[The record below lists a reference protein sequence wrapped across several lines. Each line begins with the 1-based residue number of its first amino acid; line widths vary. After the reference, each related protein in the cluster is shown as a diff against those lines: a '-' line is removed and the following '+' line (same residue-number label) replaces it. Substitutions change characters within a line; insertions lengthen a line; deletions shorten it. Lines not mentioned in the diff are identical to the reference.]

1 MKSTALLSVRNLCVS
16 ISKIPILKNISFD
29 LKENQILG
37 FVGESGSGKSITAFS
52 IINLLRSKSIT
63 KTGTINYNGNF
74 IESLGSNDFE
84 KIRGNEISII
94 FQEPMSSLN
103 PSMKCGEQILEI
115 ILNHNLISLKKGKN
129 KVLELIKKVELIDS
143 EIVYEK
149 YPHQLSGGQQQ
160 RIMIAMAIACD
171 PKVLIADE
179 PTTSLDGIVK
189 KEIIKLLKSIQK
201 KTKMSII
208 FISHD
213 LQLVSKIAE
222 KIIVLNKGEIVEFGS
237 SHQIFNNPTKRYTK
251 LLLNARPPKSV
262 RPVRLATNEKNINTS
277 LVSKRERVE
286 AHYNLYQNDPIL
298 KIENLEFSYENKK
311 VLNNVSFNLF
321 KGETLGLIGESG
333 SGKST
338 IAKSIL
344 NLNRFEKGQIIY
356 NKKSIKAYNNTEFRR
371 KIQLVFQDPYSS
383 LNPEISIGYSIME
396 PMLAHKL
403 YKSKKESKEKVISL
417 LKQVNLIESDFNK
430 FPYQFSGGQRQR
442 IVIARALSLNPEI
455 LICDESVS
463 ALDVT
468 IQAQILNLLNHLKE
482 KYSITILFISH
493 DLSVVKYMSDRV
505 IILNNGRVE
514 EVNETDQLFL
524 KPKKD
529 YTKKLLLANDFYN
542 EL

>member
-29 LKENQILG
+29 LKENEILG

-52 IINLLRSKSIT
+52 IINLLRLKNIT
-63 KTGTINYNGNF
+63 KTGTINFNGNF
-74 IESLGSNDFE
+74 IESLGSNDLE
-84 KIRGNEISII
+84 KIRGNKISII

-115 ILNHNLISLKKGKN
+115 ILNHTLISLKKGKN
-129 KVLELIKKVELIDS
+129 KVLELIKKVQLSDS
-143 EIVYEK
+143 EITYNK

-171 PKVLIADE
+171 PKILIADE

-189 KEIIKLLKSIQK
+189 KEVINLLKSIQK
-201 KTKMSII
+201 ETKMSII

-213 LQLVSKIAE
+213 LQLVSEIAE

-237 SHQIFNNPTKRYTK
+237 SYQIFNNPKKRYTK
-251 LLLNARPPKSV
+251 LLLNARPPKNI
-262 RPVRLATNEKNINTS
+262 RPIRLPTNEKNIKTV
-277 LVSKRERVE
+277 LISKKERIE
-286 AHYNLYQNDPIL
+286 AHDNLYQHDPIL
-298 KIENLEFSYENKK
+298 KIENLEFSYEDKK

-338 IAKSIL
+338 IARSIL
-344 NLNRFEKGQIIY
+344 NLNRFDKGQIIY
-356 NKKSIKAYNNTEFRR
+356 NKKCIKTYPNTEFRR

-403 YKSKKESKEKVISL
+403 YKTKKESKEKVISL
-417 LKQVNLIESDFNK
+417 LKQVNLTESDFNK

-442 IVIARALSLNPEI
+442 IVIARALALNPEI

-514 EVNETDQLFL
+514 EVNETDRLFL
-524 KPKKD
+524 EPNED
-529 YTKKLLLANDFYN
+529 YTKKLLFANDF
-542 EL
+542 

>member
-1 MKSTALLSVRNLCVS
+1 LKSTALLSVRNLCVS

-29 LKENQILG
+29 LKENEILG

-52 IINLLRSKSIT
+52 IINLLRSKNIT
-63 KTGTINYNGNF
+63 KTGTINYNGSF
-74 IESLGSNDFE
+74 IESLGANDLE

-129 KVLELIKKVELIDS
+129 KVLELIKKVQLSDS
-143 EIVYEK
+143 EIAYNK

-171 PKVLIADE
+171 PKILIADE

-189 KEIIKLLKSIQK
+189 KEIINLLKSIQK
-201 KTKMSII
+201 ETKMSII

-237 SHQIFNNPTKRYTK
+237 SYQIFNNPKKRYTK
-251 LLLNARPPKSV
+251 LLLNARPPKNV
-262 RPVRLATNEKNINTS
+262 RPIRLPTNEKNIKTV
-277 LVSKRERVE
+277 LISKKERIE
-286 AHYNLYQNDPIL
+286 AHDNLYQHDPIL
-298 KIENLEFSYENKK
+298 KIENLEFSYEDKK
-311 VLNNVSFNLF
+311 VLNNVTFNLF

-338 IAKSIL
+338 IARSIL
-344 NLNRFEKGQIIY
+344 NLNRFDKGQIIY
-356 NKKSIKAYNNTEFRR
+356 NKKCIKTYPNTKFRR

-403 YKSKKESKEKVISL
+403 YKTKKESKEKVISL

-442 IVIARALSLNPEI
+442 IVIARALALNPEI

-514 EVNETDQLFL
+514 EVNETDRLFL
-524 KPKKD
+524 EPNED
-529 YTKKLLLANDFYN
+529 YTKKLLFANDF
-542 EL
+542 

>member
-29 LKENQILG
+29 LKENEILG

-52 IINLLRSKSIT
+52 IINLLRLKNIT
-63 KTGTINYNGNF
+63 KTGTINFNGNF
-74 IESLGSNDFE
+74 IESLGSNDLE

-129 KVLELIKKVELIDS
+129 KVLELIKKVQLSDS
-143 EIVYEK
+143 EIAYNK

-171 PKVLIADE
+171 PKILIADE

-189 KEIIKLLKSIQK
+189 KEIINLLKSIQK
-201 KTKMSII
+201 ETKMSII

-237 SHQIFNNPTKRYTK
+237 SYQIFNNPKKRYTK
-251 LLLNARPPKSV
+251 LLLNARPPKNV
-262 RPVRLATNEKNINTS
+262 RPIRLPTNEKNIKTV
-277 LVSKRERVE
+277 LISKKERIE
-286 AHYNLYQNDPIL
+286 AHDNLYQHDPIL
-298 KIENLEFSYENKK
+298 KIENLEFSYEDKK
-311 VLNNVSFNLF
+311 VLNNVTFNLF

-338 IAKSIL
+338 IARSIL
-344 NLNRFEKGQIIY
+344 NLNRFDKGQIIY
-356 NKKSIKAYNNTEFRR
+356 NKKCIKTYPNTKFRR

-403 YKSKKESKEKVISL
+403 YKTKKESKEKVISL
-417 LKQVNLIESDFNK
+417 LKQVNLTESDFNK

-442 IVIARALSLNPEI
+442 IVIARALALNPEI

-514 EVNETDQLFL
+514 EVNETDRLFL
-524 KPKKD
+524 EPNED
-529 YTKKLLLANDFYN
+529 YTKKLLFANDF
-542 EL
+542 

>member
-1 MKSTALLSVRNLCVS
+1 MKSTALLSVRNLYVS

-29 LKENQILG
+29 LKKNEILG

-52 IINLLRSKSIT
+52 IINLLRSKNIT
-63 KTGTINYNGNF
+63 KTGTINYNGDF
-74 IESLGSNDFE
+74 IESLGSKGFE

-129 KVLELIKKVELIDS
+129 KVLELIKKVQLIES
-143 EIVYEK
+143 EIVYGK

-189 KEIIKLLKSIQK
+189 KEIINLLKSIQK
-201 KTKMSII
+201 ETKMSII

-213 LQLVSKIAE
+213 LHLVSKIAE
-222 KIIVLNKGEIVEFGS
+222 KIIVLNKGEIVELGS
-237 SHQIFNNPTKRYTK
+237 SHQIFNNPKKLYTK
-251 LLLNARPPKSV
+251 LLLNARPPRNV
-262 RPVRLATNEKNINTS
+262 RPARLPTNEKNINTS
-277 LVSKRERVE
+277 LISKKERVE
-286 AHYNLYQNDPIL
+286 AHNNLYQHDPIL
-298 KIENLEFSYENKK
+298 KIENLGFSYEDKK

-344 NLNRFEKGQIIY
+344 NLNRFDKGQIIY
-356 NKKSIKAYNNTEFRR
+356 NKKCIKTYNNTEFRR

-403 YKSKKESKEKVISL
+403 YKTKKESKEKVISL

-442 IVIARALSLNPEI
+442 IVIARALALNPEI

-468 IQAQILNLLNHLKE
+468 VQAQILNLLNQLKE

-493 DLSVVKYMSDRV
+493 DLSVVKYMSDRI
-505 IILNNGRVE
+505 IILNNGKIE

-524 KPKKD
+524 EPKKD
-529 YTKKLLLANDFYN
+529 YTKNLLLANDF
-542 EL
+542 

>member
-1 MKSTALLSVRNLCVS
+1 MIPVPLLSVKNLCVS

-29 LKENQILG
+29 LKENEILG

-52 IINLLRSKSIT
+52 IINLLRLKNIT
-63 KTGTINYNGNF
+63 KTGTINFNGNF
-74 IESLGSNDFE
+74 IESLGANDLE

-129 KVLELIKKVELIDS
+129 KVLELIKKVQLSDS
-143 EIVYEK
+143 EIAYNK

-171 PKVLIADE
+171 PKILIADE

-189 KEIIKLLKSIQK
+189 KEIINLLKSIQK
-201 KTKMSII
+201 ETKMSII

-237 SHQIFNNPTKRYTK
+237 SYQIFNNPKKLYTK
-251 LLLNARPPKSV
+251 LLLNARPPKNV
-262 RPVRLATNEKNINTS
+262 RPIRLPTNEKNINTS
-277 LVSKRERVE
+277 LISKKERIE
-286 AHYNLYQNDPIL
+286 THDNLYQHDPIL
-298 KIENLEFSYENKK
+298 KIENLEFSYEDKK
-311 VLNNVSFNLF
+311 VLNNVTFNLF

-338 IAKSIL
+338 IARSIL
-344 NLNRFEKGQIIY
+344 NLNRFDKGQIIY
-356 NKKSIKAYNNTEFRR
+356 NKKCIKTYPNTKFRR

-403 YKSKKESKEKVISL
+403 YKTKKESKEKVISL
-417 LKQVNLIESDFNK
+417 LKQVNLTESDFNK

-442 IVIARALSLNPEI
+442 IVIARALALNPEI

-514 EVNETDQLFL
+514 EVNETDRLFL
-524 KPKKD
+524 EPNED
-529 YTKKLLLANDFYN
+529 YTKKLLFANDF
-542 EL
+542 

>member
-1 MKSTALLSVRNLCVS
+1 MIPVPLLSVKNLCVS

-29 LKENQILG
+29 LKENEILG

-52 IINLLRSKSIT
+52 IINLLRLKNIT
-63 KTGTINYNGNF
+63 KTGTINFNGNF
-74 IESLGSNDFE
+74 IESLGSNDLE

-129 KVLELIKKVELIDS
+129 KVLELIKKVQLSDS
-143 EIVYEK
+143 EIAYNK

-171 PKVLIADE
+171 PKILIADE

-189 KEIIKLLKSIQK
+189 KEIINLLKSIQK
-201 KTKMSII
+201 ETKMSII

-213 LQLVSKIAE
+213 LQLVSKIAK

-237 SHQIFNNPTKRYTK
+237 SYQIFNNPKKRYTK
-251 LLLNARPPKSV
+251 LLLNARPPKNV
-262 RPVRLATNEKNINTS
+262 RPIRLPTNEKNIKTV
-277 LVSKRERVE
+277 LISKKERIE
-286 AHYNLYQNDPIL
+286 AHDNLYQHDPIL
-298 KIENLEFSYENKK
+298 KIENLEFSYEDKK
-311 VLNNVSFNLF
+311 VLNNVTFNLF

-338 IAKSIL
+338 IARSIL
-344 NLNRFEKGQIIY
+344 NLNRFDKGQIIY
-356 NKKSIKAYNNTEFRR
+356 NKKCIKTYPNTKFRR

-403 YKSKKESKEKVISL
+403 YKTKKDSKEKVISL
-417 LKQVNLIESDFNK
+417 LKQVNLTESDFNK

-442 IVIARALSLNPEI
+442 IVIARALALNPEI

-514 EVNETDQLFL
+514 EVNETDRLFL
-524 KPKKD
+524 EPNED
-529 YTKKLLLANDFYN
+529 YTKKLLFANDF
-542 EL
+542 

>member
-1 MKSTALLSVRNLCVS
+1 MIPVPLLSVKNLCVS

-29 LKENQILG
+29 LKENEILG

-52 IINLLRSKSIT
+52 IINLLRLKNIT
-63 KTGTINYNGNF
+63 KTGTINFNGNF
-74 IESLGSNDFE
+74 IESLGSNDLE

-129 KVLELIKKVELIDS
+129 KVLELIKKVQLSDS
-143 EIVYEK
+143 EIAYNK

-189 KEIIKLLKSIQK
+189 KEIINLLKSIQK
-201 KTKMSII
+201 ETKMSII

-237 SHQIFNNPTKRYTK
+237 SYQIFNNPKKRYTK
-251 LLLNARPPKSV
+251 LLLNARPPKNV
-262 RPVRLATNEKNINTS
+262 RPIRLPTNEKNIKTV
-277 LVSKRERVE
+277 LISKKKRIE
-286 AHYNLYQNDPIL
+286 AHDNLYQHDPIL
-298 KIENLEFSYENKK
+298 KIENLEFSYEDKK
-311 VLNNVSFNLF
+311 VLNNVTFNLF

-338 IAKSIL
+338 IARSIL
-344 NLNRFEKGQIIY
+344 NLNRFDKGQIIY
-356 NKKSIKAYNNTEFRR
+356 NKKCIKTYPNTKFRR

-403 YKSKKESKEKVISL
+403 YKTKKESKEKVISL
-417 LKQVNLIESDFNK
+417 LKQVNLTESDFNK

-442 IVIARALSLNPEI
+442 IVIARALALNPEI

-514 EVNETDQLFL
+514 EVNETDRLFL
-524 KPKKD
+524 EPNED
-529 YTKKLLLANDFYN
+529 YTKKLLFANDF
-542 EL
+542 

>member
-1 MKSTALLSVRNLCVS
+1 MIPVPLLSVKNLCVS

-29 LKENQILG
+29 LKENEILG

-52 IINLLRSKSIT
+52 IINLLRLKNIT
-63 KTGTINYNGNF
+63 KTGTINFNGNF
-74 IESLGSNDFE
+74 IESLGSNDLE

-129 KVLELIKKVELIDS
+129 KVLELIKKVQLSDS
-143 EIVYEK
+143 EIAYNK

-171 PKVLIADE
+171 PKILIADE

-189 KEIIKLLKSIQK
+189 KEIINLLKSIQK
-201 KTKMSII
+201 ETKMSII

-237 SHQIFNNPTKRYTK
+237 SYQIFNNPKKRYTK
-251 LLLNARPPKSV
+251 LLLNARPPKNV
-262 RPVRLATNEKNINTS
+262 RPIRLPTNEKNIKTV
-277 LVSKRERVE
+277 LISKKERIE
-286 AHYNLYQNDPIL
+286 AHDNLYQHDPIL
-298 KIENLEFSYENKK
+298 KIGNLEFSYEDKK
-311 VLNNVSFNLF
+311 VLNNVTFNLF

-338 IAKSIL
+338 IARSIL
-344 NLNRFEKGQIIY
+344 NLNRFDKGQIIY
-356 NKKSIKAYNNTEFRR
+356 NKKCIKTYPNTKFRR

-403 YKSKKESKEKVISL
+403 YKTKKESKEKVISL
-417 LKQVNLIESDFNK
+417 LKQVNLTESDFNK

-442 IVIARALSLNPEI
+442 IVIARALALNPEI

-514 EVNETDQLFL
+514 EVNETDRLFL
-524 KPKKD
+524 EPNED
-529 YTKKLLLANDFYN
+529 YTKKLLFANDF
-542 EL
+542 

>member
-1 MKSTALLSVRNLCVS
+1 MKSAALLSVRNLYVS

-29 LKENQILG
+29 LKKNEILG

-52 IINLLRSKSIT
+52 IINLLRSKNIT
-63 KTGTINYNGNF
+63 KTGTINYNGDF
-74 IESLGSNDFE
+74 IESLGSKGFE

-129 KVLELIKKVELIDS
+129 KVLELIKKVQLIES
-143 EIVYEK
+143 EIVYGK

-189 KEIIKLLKSIQK
+189 KEIINLLKSIQK
-201 KTKMSII
+201 ETEMSII

-213 LQLVSKIAE
+213 LHLVSKIAE
-222 KIIVLNKGEIVEFGS
+222 KIIVLNKGEIVELGS
-237 SHQIFNNPTKRYTK
+237 SHQIFNNPKKLYTK
-251 LLLNARPPKSV
+251 LLLNARPPRNV
-262 RPVRLATNEKNINTS
+262 RPARLPTNEKNINTS
-277 LVSKRERVE
+277 LISKKERVE
-286 AHYNLYQNDPIL
+286 AHNNLYQHDPIL
-298 KIENLEFSYENKK
+298 KIENLGFSYEDKK

-344 NLNRFEKGQIIY
+344 NLNRFDKGQIIY
-356 NKKSIKAYNNTEFRR
+356 NKKCIKTYNNTEFRR

-403 YKSKKESKEKVISL
+403 YKTKKESKEKVISL

-442 IVIARALSLNPEI
+442 IVIARALALNPEI

-468 IQAQILNLLNHLKE
+468 VQAQILNLLNQLKE

-493 DLSVVKYMSDRV
+493 DLSVVKYMSDRI
-505 IILNNGRVE
+505 IILNNGKIE

-524 KPKKD
+524 EPKKD
-529 YTKKLLLANDFYN
+529 YTKNLLLANDF
-542 EL
+542 

>member
-1 MKSTALLSVRNLCVS
+1 MKSTALLSVRNLYVS

-29 LKENQILG
+29 LKKNEILG

-52 IINLLRSKSIT
+52 IINLLRSKNIT

-74 IESLGSNDFE
+74 IESLGSKGFE

-129 KVLELIKKVELIDS
+129 KVLELIKKVQLIES
-143 EIVYEK
+143 EIVYGK

-189 KEIIKLLKSIQK
+189 KEIINLLKSIQK
-201 KTKMSII
+201 ETEMSII

-213 LQLVSKIAE
+213 LHLVSKIAE
-222 KIIVLNKGEIVEFGS
+222 KIIVLNKGEIVELGS
-237 SHQIFNNPTKRYTK
+237 SHQIFNNPKKLYTK
-251 LLLNARPPKSV
+251 LLLNARPPRNV
-262 RPVRLATNEKNINTS
+262 RPARLPTNEKNINTS
-277 LVSKRERVE
+277 LISKKERVE
-286 AHYNLYQNDPIL
+286 AHNNLYQHDPIL
-298 KIENLEFSYENKK
+298 KIGNLGFSYEDKK

-344 NLNRFEKGQIIY
+344 NLNRFDKGQIIY
-356 NKKSIKAYNNTEFRR
+356 NKKCIKTYNNTEFRR

-403 YKSKKESKEKVISL
+403 YKTKKESKEKVISL

-442 IVIARALSLNPEI
+442 IVIARALALNPEI

-468 IQAQILNLLNHLKE
+468 IQAQILNLLNQLKE

-493 DLSVVKYMSDRV
+493 DLSVVKYMSDRI
-505 IILNNGRVE
+505 IILNNGKIE

-524 KPKKD
+524 EPKKD
-529 YTKKLLLANDFYN
+529 YTKNLLLANDF
-542 EL
+542 

>member
-1 MKSTALLSVRNLCVS
+1 LKSTALLSVRNLCVS

-29 LKENQILG
+29 LKENEILG

-52 IINLLRSKSIT
+52 IINLLRSKNIT
-63 KTGTINYNGNF
+63 KTGTINYNGSF
-74 IESLGSNDFE
+74 IESLGANDLE

-129 KVLELIKKVELIDS
+129 KVLELIKKVQLSDS

-160 RIMIAMAIACD
+160 RVMIAMAIACE

-189 KEIIKLLKSIQK
+189 KEIINLLKSIQK
-201 KTKMSII
+201 ETKMSII

-237 SHQIFNNPTKRYTK
+237 SYQIFNNPKKLYTK
-251 LLLNARPPKSV
+251 LLLNARPPKNV
-262 RPVRLATNEKNINTS
+262 RPIRLPTNEKNINTS
-277 LVSKRERVE
+277 LISKKERIE
-286 AHYNLYQNDPIL
+286 AHDNLYQHDPIL
-298 KIENLEFSYENKK
+298 KIENLEFSYEDKK
-311 VLNNVSFNLF
+311 VLNNISFNLF

-338 IAKSIL
+338 IARSIL
-344 NLNRFEKGQIIY
+344 NLNRFDKGQIIY
-356 NKKSIKAYNNTEFRR
+356 NKKCIKTYPNTEFRR

-403 YKSKKESKEKVISL
+403 YKTKKESKEKVISL
-417 LKQVNLIESDFNK
+417 LKQVNLTESDFNK

-442 IVIARALSLNPEI
+442 IVIARALALNPEI

-514 EVNETDQLFL
+514 EVNETDRLFL
-524 KPKKD
+524 EPNED
-529 YTKKLLLANDFYN
+529 YTKKLLFANDF
-542 EL
+542 

>member
-1 MKSTALLSVRNLCVS
+1 MIPVPLLSVKNLCVS

-29 LKENQILG
+29 LKENEILG

-52 IINLLRSKSIT
+52 IINLLRLKNIT
-63 KTGTINYNGNF
+63 KTGTINFNGNF
-74 IESLGSNDFE
+74 IESLGSNDLE

-129 KVLELIKKVELIDS
+129 KVLELIKKVQLSDS
-143 EIVYEK
+143 EIAYNK

-171 PKVLIADE
+171 PKILIADE

-189 KEIIKLLKSIQK
+189 KEIINLLKSIQK
-201 KTKMSII
+201 ETKMSII

-237 SHQIFNNPTKRYTK
+237 IYQIFNNPKKRYTK
-251 LLLNARPPKSV
+251 LLLNARPPKNV
-262 RPVRLATNEKNINTS
+262 RPIRLPTNEKNIKTV
-277 LVSKRERVE
+277 LISKKERIE
-286 AHYNLYQNDPIL
+286 AHDNLYQHDPIL
-298 KIENLEFSYENKK
+298 KIENLEFSYEDKK
-311 VLNNVSFNLF
+311 VLNNVTFNLF

-338 IAKSIL
+338 IARSIL
-344 NLNRFEKGQIIY
+344 NLNRFDKGQIIY
-356 NKKSIKAYNNTEFRR
+356 NKKCIKTYPNTEFRR

-403 YKSKKESKEKVISL
+403 YKTKKESKEKVISL
-417 LKQVNLIESDFNK
+417 LKQVNLTESDFNK

-442 IVIARALSLNPEI
+442 IVIARALALNPEI

-505 IILNNGRVE
+505 IILNHGRVE
-514 EVNETDQLFL
+514 EVNETDRLFL
-524 KPKKD
+524 EPNED
-529 YTKKLLLANDFYN
+529 YTKKLLFANDF
-542 EL
+542 

>member
-16 ISKIPILKNISFD
+16 ISKIPILKNISFN
-29 LKENQILG
+29 LKKNQILG

-52 IINLLRSKSIT
+52 IINLLRSKNIT
-63 KTGTINYNGNF
+63 KTGTINYNGDF
-74 IESLGSNDFE
+74 IESLGSKGFE

-129 KVLELIKKVELIDS
+129 KVLELIKKVQLIES
-143 EIVYEK
+143 EIVYGK

-189 KEIIKLLKSIQK
+189 KEIINLLKSIQK
-201 KTKMSII
+201 ETKMSII

-213 LQLVSKIAE
+213 LHLVSKIAE
-222 KIIVLNKGEIVEFGS
+222 KIIVLNKGEIVELGS
-237 SHQIFNNPTKRYTK
+237 SHQIFNNPKKLYTK
-251 LLLNARPPKSV
+251 LLLNARPPRNV
-262 RPVRLATNEKNINTS
+262 RPARLPTNEKNINTS
-277 LVSKRERVE
+277 LISKKERVE
-286 AHYNLYQNDPIL
+286 AHNNLYQHDPIL
-298 KIENLEFSYENKK
+298 KIENLGFSYEDKK

-344 NLNRFEKGQIIY
+344 NLNRFDKGQIIY
-356 NKKSIKAYNNTEFRR
+356 NKKCIKTYNNTEFRR

-403 YKSKKESKEKVISL
+403 YKTKKESKEKVISL

-442 IVIARALSLNPEI
+442 IVIARALALNPEI

-468 IQAQILNLLNHLKE
+468 IQAQILNLLNQLKE

-493 DLSVVKYMSDRV
+493 DLSVVKYMSDRI
-505 IILNNGRVE
+505 IILNNGKIE

-524 KPKKD
+524 EPKKD
-529 YTKKLLLANDFYN
+529 YTKNLLLANDF
-542 EL
+542 

>member
-29 LKENQILG
+29 LKKNQILG

-52 IINLLRSKSIT
+52 IINLLRSKNIT
-63 KTGTINYNGNF
+63 KTGTINYNGDF
-74 IESLGSNDFE
+74 IESLGSKGFE

-129 KVLELIKKVELIDS
+129 KVLELIKKVQLIES
-143 EIVYEK
+143 EIVYGK

-189 KEIIKLLKSIQK
+189 KEIINLLKSIQK
-201 KTKMSII
+201 ETKMSII

-213 LQLVSKIAE
+213 LHLVSKIAE
-222 KIIVLNKGEIVEFGS
+222 KIIVLNKGEIVELGS
-237 SHQIFNNPTKRYTK
+237 SHQIFNNPKKLYTK
-251 LLLNARPPKSV
+251 LLLNARPPRNV
-262 RPVRLATNEKNINTS
+262 RPARLPTNEKNINTS
-277 LVSKRERVE
+277 LISKKERVE
-286 AHYNLYQNDPIL
+286 AHNNLYQHDPIL
-298 KIENLEFSYENKK
+298 KIGNLGFSYEDKK

-344 NLNRFEKGQIIY
+344 NLNRFDKGQIIY
-356 NKKSIKAYNNTEFRR
+356 NKKCIKTYNNTEFRR

-403 YKSKKESKEKVISL
+403 YKTKKESKEKVISL

-442 IVIARALSLNPEI
+442 IVIARALALNPEI

-468 IQAQILNLLNHLKE
+468 VQAQILNLLNQLKE

-493 DLSVVKYMSDRV
+493 DLSVVKYMSDRI
-505 IILNNGRVE
+505 IILNNGKIE

-524 KPKKD
+524 EPKKD
-529 YTKKLLLANDFYN
+529 YTKNLLLANDF
-542 EL
+542 

>member
-1 MKSTALLSVRNLCVS
+1 MIPVPLLSVKNLCVS

-29 LKENQILG
+29 LKENEILG

-52 IINLLRSKSIT
+52 IINLLRLKNIT
-63 KTGTINYNGNF
+63 KTGTINFNGNF
-74 IESLGSNDFE
+74 IESLGSNDLE

-129 KVLELIKKVELIDS
+129 KVLELIKKVQLSDS
-143 EIVYEK
+143 EIAYNK

-171 PKVLIADE
+171 PKILIADE

-189 KEIIKLLKSIQK
+189 KEIINLLKSIQK
-201 KTKMSII
+201 ETKMSII

-237 SHQIFNNPTKRYTK
+237 SYQIFNNPKKRYTK
-251 LLLNARPPKSV
+251 LLLNARPPKNV
-262 RPVRLATNEKNINTS
+262 RPIRLPTNEKNIKTV
-277 LVSKRERVE
+277 LISKKERIE
-286 AHYNLYQNDPIL
+286 AHDNLYQHDPIL
-298 KIENLEFSYENKK
+298 KIENLEFSYEDKK
-311 VLNNVSFNLF
+311 VLNNVTFNLF

-338 IAKSIL
+338 IARSIL
-344 NLNRFEKGQIIY
+344 NLNRFDKGQIIY
-356 NKKSIKAYNNTEFRR
+356 NKKCIKTYPNTKFRR

-403 YKSKKESKEKVISL
+403 YKTKKESKEKVISL
-417 LKQVNLIESDFNK
+417 LKQVNLTESDFNK

-442 IVIARALSLNPEI
+442 IVIARALALNPEI

-482 KYSITILFISH
+482 KHSITILFISH

-505 IILNNGRVE
+505 IILNHGRIE

-524 KPKKD
+524 EPNED
-529 YTKKLLLANDFYN
+529 YTKKLLLANDF
-542 EL
+542 

>member
-1 MKSTALLSVRNLCVS
+1 MIPVPLLSVKNLCVS

-29 LKENQILG
+29 LKENEILG

-52 IINLLRSKSIT
+52 IINLLRLKNIT
-63 KTGTINYNGNF
+63 KTGTINFNGNF
-74 IESLGSNDFE
+74 IESLGSNDLE

-129 KVLELIKKVELIDS
+129 KVLELIKKVQLSDS
-143 EIVYEK
+143 EIAYNK

-171 PKVLIADE
+171 PKILIADE

-189 KEIIKLLKSIQK
+189 KEIINLLKSIQK
-201 KTKMSII
+201 ETKMSII

-237 SHQIFNNPTKRYTK
+237 SYQIFNNPKKRYTK
-251 LLLNARPPKSV
+251 LLLNARPPKNI
-262 RPVRLATNEKNINTS
+262 RPIRLPTNEKNIKTV
-277 LVSKRERVE
+277 LISKKERIE
-286 AHYNLYQNDPIL
+286 AHDNLYQHDPIL
-298 KIENLEFSYENKK
+298 KIENLEFSYEDKK
-311 VLNNVSFNLF
+311 VLNNVTFNLF

-338 IAKSIL
+338 IARSIL
-344 NLNRFEKGQIIY
+344 NLNRFDKGQIIY
-356 NKKSIKAYNNTEFRR
+356 NKKCIKTYPNTEFRR

-403 YKSKKESKEKVISL
+403 YKTKKESKEKVISL
-417 LKQVNLIESDFNK
+417 LKQVNLTESDFNK

-442 IVIARALSLNPEI
+442 IVIARALALNPEI

-514 EVNETDQLFL
+514 EVNETDRLFL
-524 KPKKD
+524 EPNED
-529 YTKKLLLANDFYN
+529 YTKKLLFANDF
-542 EL
+542 

>member
-1 MKSTALLSVRNLCVS
+1 MKSTALLSVRNLYVS

-29 LKENQILG
+29 LKKNEILG

-52 IINLLRSKSIT
+52 IINLLRSKNIT
-63 KTGTINYNGNF
+63 KTGTINYNGDF
-74 IESLGSNDFE
+74 IESLGSKGFE

-129 KVLELIKKVELIDS
+129 KVLELIKKVQLIES
-143 EIVYEK
+143 EIVYGK

-189 KEIIKLLKSIQK
+189 KEIINLLKSIQK
-201 KTKMSII
+201 ETEMSII

-213 LQLVSKIAE
+213 LHLVSKIAE
-222 KIIVLNKGEIVEFGS
+222 KIIVLNKGEIVELGS
-237 SHQIFNNPTKRYTK
+237 SHQIFNNPKKLYTK
-251 LLLNARPPKSV
+251 LLLNARPPRNV
-262 RPVRLATNEKNINTS
+262 RPARLPTNEKNINTS
-277 LVSKRERVE
+277 LISKKERVE
-286 AHYNLYQNDPIL
+286 AHNNLYQHDPIL
-298 KIENLEFSYENKK
+298 KIENLGFSYEDKK

-344 NLNRFEKGQIIY
+344 NLNRFDKGQIIY
-356 NKKSIKAYNNTEFRR
+356 NKKCIKTYNNTEFRR

-403 YKSKKESKEKVISL
+403 YKTKKESKEKVISL

-442 IVIARALSLNPEI
+442 IVIARALALNPEI

-468 IQAQILNLLNHLKE
+468 VQAQILNLLNQLKE

-493 DLSVVKYMSDRV
+493 DLSVVKYMSDRI
-505 IILNNGRVE
+505 IILNNGKIE

-524 KPKKD
+524 EPKKD
-529 YTKKLLLANDFYN
+529 YTKNLLLANDF
-542 EL
+542 

>member
-29 LKENQILG
+29 LKKNEILG

-52 IINLLRSKSIT
+52 IINLLRSKNIT
-63 KTGTINYNGNF
+63 KTGTINYNGDF
-74 IESLGSNDFE
+74 IESLGSKGFE

-129 KVLELIKKVELIDS
+129 KVLELIKKVQLIES
-143 EIVYEK
+143 EIVYGK

-189 KEIIKLLKSIQK
+189 KEVINLLKSIQK
-201 KTKMSII
+201 ETEMSII

-213 LQLVSKIAE
+213 LHLVSKIAE
-222 KIIVLNKGEIVEFGS
+222 KIIVLNKGEIVELGS
-237 SHQIFNNPTKRYTK
+237 SHQIFNNPKKLYTK
-251 LLLNARPPKSV
+251 LLLNARPPRNV
-262 RPVRLATNEKNINTS
+262 RPARLPTNEKNINTS
-277 LVSKRERVE
+277 LISKKERVE
-286 AHYNLYQNDPIL
+286 AHNNLYQHDPIL
-298 KIENLEFSYENKK
+298 KIENLGFSYEDKK

-344 NLNRFEKGQIIY
+344 NLNRFDKGQIIY
-356 NKKSIKAYNNTEFRR
+356 NKKCIKTYNNTEFRR

-403 YKSKKESKEKVISL
+403 YKTKKESKEKVISL

-442 IVIARALSLNPEI
+442 IVIARALALNPEI

-468 IQAQILNLLNHLKE
+468 VQAQILNLLNQLKE

-493 DLSVVKYMSDRV
+493 DLSVVKYMSDRI
-505 IILNNGRVE
+505 IILNNGKIE

-524 KPKKD
+524 EPKKD
-529 YTKKLLLANDFYN
+529 YTKNLLLANDF
-542 EL
+542 

>member
-1 MKSTALLSVRNLCVS
+1 MKSTALLSVKNLHVS

-29 LKENQILG
+29 LKKNEILG

-52 IINLLRSKSIT
+52 IINLLRSKNIT

-74 IESLGSNDFE
+74 IESLGSKGFE

-129 KVLELIKKVELIDS
+129 KVLELIKKVQLIES
-143 EIVYEK
+143 EIVYGK

-189 KEIIKLLKSIQK
+189 KEIINLLKSIQK
-201 KTKMSII
+201 ETEMSII

-213 LQLVSKIAE
+213 LHLVSKIAE
-222 KIIVLNKGEIVEFGS
+222 KIIVLNKGEIVELGS
-237 SHQIFNNPTKRYTK
+237 SHQIFNNPKKLYTK
-251 LLLNARPPKSV
+251 LLLNARPPRNV
-262 RPVRLATNEKNINTS
+262 RPARLPTNEKNINTS
-277 LVSKRERVE
+277 LISKKERVE
-286 AHYNLYQNDPIL
+286 AHNNLYQHDPIL
-298 KIENLEFSYENKK
+298 KIENLGFSYEDKK

-344 NLNRFEKGQIIY
+344 NLNRFDKGQIIY
-356 NKKSIKAYNNTEFRR
+356 NKKCIKTYNNTEFRR

-396 PMLAHKL
+396 PMLAYKL
-403 YKSKKESKEKVISL
+403 YKTKKESKEKVISL

-442 IVIARALSLNPEI
+442 IVIARALALNPEI

-468 IQAQILNLLNHLKE
+468 VQAQILNLLNQLKE

-493 DLSVVKYMSDRV
+493 DLSVVKYMSDRI
-505 IILNNGRVE
+505 IILNNGKIE

-524 KPKKD
+524 EPKKD
-529 YTKKLLLANDFYN
+529 YTKNLLLANDF
-542 EL
+542 